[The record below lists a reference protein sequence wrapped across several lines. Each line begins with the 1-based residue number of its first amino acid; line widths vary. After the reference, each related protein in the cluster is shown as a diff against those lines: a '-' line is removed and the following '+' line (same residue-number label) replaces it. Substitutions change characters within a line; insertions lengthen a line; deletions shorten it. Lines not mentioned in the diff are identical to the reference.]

1 MKVILTGATGHIG
14 GAVLQRLL
22 AVPTVTS
29 IIVLSRRELT
39 IQDAKLKTSIIKDF
53 HHYEQDV
60 LDQLA
65 GAEACI
71 WVLGS
76 ATSGKDVHND
86 MTFAATKAFAE
97 NVLPTLGKAK
107 NFRFVYTSGAAVA
120 RDQNASLWFLGA
132 MRKLRGVIEM
142 DVVNLEKQYGEQWKS
157 YSVRPAAVT
166 NGKPIWSFMLGGW
179 WISKEDLAV
188 AMVDLAVNGGEQ
200 QTLENDDLWQRAQAA
215 LK

>member
-29 IIVLSRRELT
+29 IVVLSRRELT
-39 IQDAKLKTSIIKDF
+39 VQDVKLKTIIIQDF
-53 HHYEQDV
+53 LHYEQDV

-76 ATSGKDVHND
+76 ATAGKDVHND

-97 NVLPTLGKAK
+97 HVLPTLGKGK
-107 NFRFVYTSGAAVA
+107 KFRYVYTSGAAVV
-120 RDQNASLWFLGA
+120 RDQSASLWFLGEK
-132 MRKLRGVIEM
+132 RKLRGLIEM
-142 DVVNLEKQYGEQWKS
+142 DVVNLEKQYGEQWAS
-157 YSVRPAAVT
+157 YIVRPAAVT
-166 NGKPIWSFMLGGW
+166 NGKPMWSFMLGGW
-179 WISKEDLAV
+179 WISKENLAV
-188 AMVDLAVNGGEQ
+188 AMVDLAVHGGEQ
-200 QTLENDDLWQRAQAA
+200 QTLENGDL
-215 LK
+215 